1 MSEQK
6 KATDFLIECGNPEA
20 FDRTINS
27 MGAAALVENG
37 DKGQYLKKDG
47 YYVMRVFGD
56 AGFLKFAIQ
65 NQGYGKIIKELDELV

>member
-20 FDRTINS
+20 FDRTINQL
-27 MGAAALVENG
+27 GAAALVENG
-37 DKGQYLKKDG
+37 GKGQYLQKDG

-56 AGFLKFAIQ
+56 AGFLKFSIQ
-65 NQGYGKIIKELDELV
+65 HQGYGKVIKELDELV